1 MYGFISL
8 YFALLYFG
16 KNLIVCLLT
25 FFCMDFVAWDAFEK
39 MKLENKIFIAGGHF
53 NLKMLLAT
61 KNK

>member
-1 MYGFISL
+1 
-8 YFALLYFG
+8 
-16 KNLIVCLLT
+16 
-25 FFCMDFVAWDAFEK
+25 MDFVAWVAFEK